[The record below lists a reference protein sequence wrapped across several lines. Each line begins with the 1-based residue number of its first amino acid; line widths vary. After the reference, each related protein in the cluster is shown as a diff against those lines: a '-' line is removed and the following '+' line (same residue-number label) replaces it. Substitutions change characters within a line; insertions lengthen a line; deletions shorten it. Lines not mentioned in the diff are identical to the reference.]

1 MPRDRFNKLT
11 QYLRI
16 NNKIQNDDMLQTHL
30 KQEDMQKG
38 EEQLTCLKPTLF
50 TRKTQYKKCVTLPTL
65 SVNQFIYMGSNQE
78 IHHQRFTT
86 KRHDRPNPKH
96 KIQSHNTLHVSNPY

>member
-1 MPRDRFNKLT
+1 MDPLNTRCVPVTAAKEKVSQAFPSSKKETFRVAYVKKVMPRDRFNKLT

-50 TRKTQYKKCVTLPTL
+50 T
-65 SVNQFIYMGSNQE
+65 
-78 IHHQRFTT
+78 
-86 KRHDRPNPKH
+86 
-96 KIQSHNTLHVSNPY
+96 